1 MPFPSVFDYGVS
13 MSRVPLVL
21 ALSLA
26 LVACQSKQ
34 PSTPA
39 RVSRLETEQQRVSYM
54 VGLDVARNL
63 RPIKDELDLAI
74 VDQAIRD
81 ALANEKP
88 LLDQAALDA
97 TRASFTAHLRE
108 KREAEQQAL
117 AAKNLHEGEAF
128 LARNAKQPNVRS
140 TASGL
145 QYQVLNAGAGPKP
158 GADATVRVNYIGKLL
173 DGREFENTYAVD
185 HPAEFP
191 LAQVMPGWH
200 EGLTLMPVG
209 SKYRL
214 WIPAK
219 LAYGERGVPGTIG
232 PNATLVLEVE
242 LLAIA
247 GQDAP

>member
-1 MPFPSVFDYGVS
+1 MP
-13 MSRVPLVL
+13 RVPLVL

-26 LVACQSKQ
+26 LAACPPEK
-34 PSTPA
+34 PSAST
-39 RVSRLETEQQRVSYM
+39 RVTKLETEQQRVSYM

-63 RPIKDELDLAI
+63 EPIKDELDLAI

-81 ALANEKP
+81 ALANKQP
-88 LLDQAALDA
+88 LLDKAAVDA
-97 TRASFTAHLRE
+97 TRATFTAHLRE
-108 KREAEQQAL
+108 KREAEQKAL
-117 AAKNLHEGEAF
+117 ATKNQREGEVF
-128 LARNAKQPNVRS
+128 LATNAKQPNVQT

-145 QYQVLNAGAGPKP
+145 QYQVLNTGAGPKP

-173 DGREFENTYAVD
+173 DGREFENTYAID

-191 LAQVMPGWH
+191 LAQVMPGWR

-214 WIPAK
+214 WIPAT
-219 LAYGERGVPGTIG
+219 LAYAERGVPGTIG
-232 PNATLVLEVE
+232 PNATLVFDVE

-247 GQDAP
+247 EQ

>member
-1 MPFPSVFDYGVS
+1 MP
-13 MSRVPLVL
+13 RVPLVL

-26 LVACQSKQ
+26 LAACPPEK
-34 PSTPA
+34 PSAST
-39 RVSRLETEQQRVSYM
+39 RVTKLETEQQRVSYM

-63 RPIKDELDLAI
+63 EPIKDELDLAI

-81 ALANEKP
+81 ALANKQP
-88 LLDQAALDA
+88 LLDKAAVDA
-97 TRASFTAHLRE
+97 TRATFTAHLRE
-108 KREAEQQAL
+108 KREAEQKAL
-117 AAKNLHEGEAF
+117 ATKNQREGEVF
-128 LARNAKQPNVRS
+128 LATNAKQPNVQT

-145 QYQVLNAGAGPKP
+145 QYQVLNTGAGPKP

-173 DGREFENTYAVD
+173 DGREFENTYAID

-191 LAQVMPGWH
+191 LAQIMPGWR

-214 WIPAK
+214 WIPAT
-219 LAYGERGVPGTIG
+219 LAYAERGVPGTIG
-232 PNATLVLEVE
+232 PNATLVFDVE

-247 GQDAP
+247 EQ

>member
-1 MPFPSVFDYGVS
+1 MP
-13 MSRVPLVL
+13 RVPLVL

-34 PSTPA
+34 STAPT
-39 RVSRLETEQQRVSYM
+39 RVTALETEQQRVSYM

-63 RPIKDELDLAI
+63 QPIKDEIDLAI

-81 ALANEKP
+81 ALTNTPP

-97 TRASFTAHLRE
+97 TRASFTARLRE
-108 KREAEQQAL
+108 KREAEQKAL
-117 AAKNLHEGEAF
+117 AAKNLSEGDAF
-128 LARNAKQPNVRS
+128 LANNAKQPNVQS

-145 QYQVLNAGAGPKP
+145 QYQVLNAGTGPKP

-173 DGREFENTYAVD
+173 DGREFENTYAID

-191 LAQVMPGWH
+191 LAQIMPGWR

-214 WIPAK
+214 WIPAQ

-247 GQDAP
+247 GQGTP

>member
-1 MPFPSVFDYGVS
+1 MP
-13 MSRVPLVL
+13 RVPLVL

-34 PSTPA
+34 STAPA
-39 RVSRLETEQQRVSYM
+39 RVTALESEQQRVSYM
-54 VGLDVARNL
+54 VGLDIARNL
-63 RPIKDELDLAI
+63 EPIKDELDLAI

-81 ALANEKP
+81 ALAKKKP
-88 LLDQAALDA
+88 LLDQAALEA

-108 KREAEQQAL
+108 KREAEQKAL
-117 AAKNLHEGEAF
+117 AVKNLSEGETF
-128 LARNAKQPNVRS
+128 LATNAKQPNVQS

-145 QYQVLNAGAGPKP
+145 QYKVLTAGTGPKP
-158 GADATVRVNYIGKLL
+158 AADATVRVNYIGKLL
-173 DGREFENTYAVD
+173 DGREFENTYAID

-191 LAQVMPGWH
+191 LAQVMPGWR

-214 WIPAK
+214 WIPAT
-219 LAYGERGVPGTIG
+219 LAYGERGVPDTIG
-232 PNATLVLEVE
+232 PNATLVFDVE

-247 GQDAP
+247 EQ

>member
-1 MPFPSVFDYGVS
+1 MP
-13 MSRVPLVL
+13 RVPLVL

-26 LVACQSKQ
+26 LAACQPEK
-34 PSTPA
+34 PSAST
-39 RVSRLETEQQRVSYM
+39 RVTKLETEQQRVSYM

-63 RPIKDELDLAI
+63 EPIKDELDLAI

-81 ALANEKP
+81 ALANKQP
-88 LLDQAALDA
+88 LLDKAAVDA
-97 TRASFTAHLRE
+97 TRATFTAHLRE
-108 KREAEQQAL
+108 KREAEQKAL
-117 AAKNLHEGEAF
+117 ATKNQREGEVF
-128 LARNAKQPNVRS
+128 LATNAKQPNVQT

-145 QYQVLNAGAGPKP
+145 QYQVLNTGTGPKP

-173 DGREFENTYAVD
+173 DGREFENTYAID

-191 LAQVMPGWH
+191 LAQVMPGWR

-214 WIPAK
+214 WIPAT
-219 LAYGERGVPGTIG
+219 LAYAERGVPGTIG
-232 PNATLVLEVE
+232 PNATLVFDVE

-247 GQDAP
+247 EQ